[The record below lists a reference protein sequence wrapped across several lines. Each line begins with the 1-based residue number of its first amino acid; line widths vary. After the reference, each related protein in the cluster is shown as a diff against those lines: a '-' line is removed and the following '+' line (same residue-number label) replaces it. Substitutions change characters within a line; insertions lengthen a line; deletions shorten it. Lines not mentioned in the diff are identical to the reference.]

1 MARPPSPLPIH
12 LALSTPASPI
22 SAGIAQA
29 RSAATS
35 VTRASFPTDH
45 DEEDRARARASPER
59 PLLSVL
65 KKESMYKYGWSY
77 YSMPPLQRFP
87 IAHAPWHSSLLL
99 LKADERRPTALPPF
113 LVYRRLFGG
122 DVRLQDMYLTCPAS
136 DLLVLTML
144 FNCPVE
150 CFHLLAL
157 HVNDAE
163 NPTLQGTLLGQV
175 HLVLVLVLSESQ
187 GISALGE
194 WAPRTSWYLHSLLTT
209 HAPSIAIR
217 SRDASKRRQST
228 GAGAVTVTVAAT
240 ILAGR

>member
-1 MARPPSPLPIH
+1 MEARDSDSESLILIGVKPPQLRND
-12 LALSTPASPI
+12 ST
-22 SAGIAQA
+22 
-29 RSAATS
+29 
-35 VTRASFPTDH
+35 
-45 DEEDRARARASPER
+45 
-59 PLLSVL
+59 
-65 KKESMYKYGWSY
+65 
-77 YSMPPLQRFP
+77 
-87 IAHAPWHSSLLL
+87 SSLLL

-175 HLVLVLVLSESQ
+175 HLVLVLVLV
-187 GISALGE
+187 GILLRHMGE
-194 WAPRTSWYLHSLLTT
+194 
-209 HAPSIAIR
+209 
-217 SRDASKRRQST
+217 
-228 GAGAVTVTVAAT
+228 GE
-240 ILAGR
+240 